1 MKICALSTQN
11 NLDLK
16 IELMYYL
23 LPELIETEEMLITY
37 TYIVMKVF

>member
-23 LPELIETEEMLITY
+23 LPELNDIEEIFITCMHA
-37 TYIVMKVF
+37 VMEVF